1 MRTKHKL
8 RKVLRKALNESVWMM
23 NNGMGGPQDQFF
35 PKGTSID
42 SAAFDM
48 VVDMDNEYPGS
59 VAEAASI
66 LRSPNDLEGNL
77 YTLGL
82 SEDTGYAIDEALE
95 ALDVEGS
102 GNFEHSACCVALFNA
117 INARA
122 GSHFIEESRRRNLQE
137 LDFSGASVGNDA
149 LSNLEFAIEQAM
161 MQSDET
167 TVLDFLRAFCDSY

>member
-1 MRTKHKL
+1 MKSRRKL
-8 RKVLRKALNESVWMM
+8 RKVLRKALNESSWMM

-102 GNFEHSACCVALFNA
+102 GNFDHSACCVALFDA

-122 GSHFIEESRRRNLQE
+122 GSHFIEESRKRRLLE
-137 LDFSGASVGNDA
+137 LDFSSGAVGNDVLA
-149 LSNLEFAIEQAM
+149 NLEFAIDQAM
-161 MQSDET
+161 MKSDET
-167 TVLDFLRAFCDSY
+167 TVLNFLRAFCDSY